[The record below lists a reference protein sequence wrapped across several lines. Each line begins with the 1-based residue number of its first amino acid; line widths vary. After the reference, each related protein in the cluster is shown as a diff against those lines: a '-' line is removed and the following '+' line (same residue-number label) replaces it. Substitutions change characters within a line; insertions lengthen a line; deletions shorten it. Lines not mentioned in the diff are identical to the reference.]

1 MVRKTSEM
9 VEAGILAAI
18 AVLFAILGAYLPVLG
33 ALFSFLWP
41 VPIAVCGMRN
51 GLRWSVM
58 SLIVSCAV
66 IGSLLGPVQSLSIM
80 AMFGLLGLVLGE
92 CMHRGFEPG
101 KTLFYSSA
109 ATLVSIVLSIAL
121 GMLVM
126 GTNPVDM
133 MFEGLQQALQE
144 SEAYYRE
151 AGMAEADIAAAVQS
165 NKELLETIRL
175 ILPAS
180 FIVCSPILAFAN
192 YMAAR
197 KILGKMGVAFAPLP
211 PFTSW
216 RVPERLIWPYALSV
230 IVMAF
235 YSDAPKFVYDLA
247 ANLQMLTSVVFFVQ
261 GLAVVFWWLNKNAK
275 PRWWGTMAIILAF
288 AVQII
293 SQMVVLLGAFETV
306 LDYRGLKKRSL

>member
-101 KTLFYSSA
+101 KTLFYSS
-109 ATLVSIVLSIAL
+109 
-121 GMLVM
+121 
-126 GTNPVDM
+126 
-133 MFEGLQQALQE
+133 F
-144 SEAYYRE
+144 
-151 AGMAEADIAAAVQS
+151 
-165 NKELLETIRL
+165 
-175 ILPAS
+175 
-180 FIVCSPILAFAN
+180 
-192 YMAAR
+192 
-197 KILGKMGVAFAPLP
+197 
-211 PFTSW
+211 
-216 RVPERLIWPYALSV
+216 
-230 IVMAF
+230 
-235 YSDAPKFVYDLA
+235 
-247 ANLQMLTSVVFFVQ
+247 
-261 GLAVVFWWLNKNAK
+261 
-275 PRWWGTMAIILAF
+275 
-288 AVQII
+288 
-293 SQMVVLLGAFETV
+293 
-306 LDYRGLKKRSL
+306 